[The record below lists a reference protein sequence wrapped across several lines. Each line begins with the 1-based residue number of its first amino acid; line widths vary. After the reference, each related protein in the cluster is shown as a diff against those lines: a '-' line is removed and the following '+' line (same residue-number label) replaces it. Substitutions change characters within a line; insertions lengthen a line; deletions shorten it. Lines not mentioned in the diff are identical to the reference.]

1 VETVLICP
9 LDWGL
14 GHASRNVVIIKKLLA
29 NKFKVIIGA
38 DKAPL
43 AFLRTEFP
51 ELHYIKIPSVRIK
64 YPKGKHMAFKMLLSV
79 PKLLSGIY
87 KEHLE
92 LKKIISQQKIDAVIS
107 DNRFGLWNKKLYS
120 VFISHQ
126 IEIQTPAYL
135 SFVKPIINKINHWFI
150 NKYDICWIP
159 DLPEEEKLA
168 GSLSQIS
175 GKLRNT
181 KYIGLLSRF
190 QYNELNTKK
199 YDIALI
205 LSGPEPQR
213 SIFEQIMVHEIR
225 KTGYKAIVVLGK
237 PKEKNIFYE
246 GNIEYVNHL
255 KTNEL
260 QQLILS
266 SELVISRSGYS
277 SIMDYVRLR
286 KNAILVPTPGQTEQE
301 YLAKRLMK
309 KKWFYS
315 ISQYGFDLKKA
326 INDCAAYQVPD
337 INIST
342 DLLEIEIRNLREKL
356 YL

>member
-1 VETVLICP
+1 VETILICP

-14 GHASRNVVIIKKLLA
+14 GHASRDVVIIKKLLA
-29 NKFKVIIGA
+29 NNFKVIIGA

-51 ELHYIKIPSVRIK
+51 ELPYIKIPSAQIK
-64 YPKGKHMAFKMLLSV
+64 YPKGKRMAFKMLLSV
-79 PKLLSGIY
+79 PKLLFGIY
-87 KEHLE
+87 KEYLQ
-92 LKKIISQQKIDAVIS
+92 LKKIIRQQKIDTVIS
-107 DNRFGLWNKKLYS
+107 DNRFGLWNKRVYS

-159 DLPEEEKLA
+159 DVPEEEKLA
-168 GSLSQIS
+168 GLLSQIS
-175 GKLRNT
+175 GKLKNA

-190 QYNELNTKK
+190 QFNRANIKK

-213 SIFEQIMVHEIR
+213 SVFEQIMVNEIR
-225 KTGYKAIVVLGK
+225 KTDYKAIVVLGK
-237 PKEKNIFYE
+237 PNEKNTFIK
-246 GNIEYVNHL
+246 GNVECVNHL
-255 KTNEL
+255 ETSEL
-260 QQLILS
+260 QQLIIS
-266 SELVISRSGYS
+266 SEFVISRSGYS
-277 SIMDYVRLR
+277 SIMDYIRLR

-301 YLAKRLMK
+301 YLAKRLRK
-309 KKWFYS
+309 KQWFYS
-315 ISQYGFDLKKA
+315 INQYGFDLKKA
-326 INDCAAYQVPD
+326 INDCAAYQVPN
-337 INIST
+337 INFST